1 MVWGLLEVIDA
12 CAGDAWCAALGRHL
26 DNGPGRRFSSAEHIA
41 RLFAS
46 YGAQRPDVLRS
57 WQLGRDTDGAGAPL
71 DADLRWQAELWRR
84 LRVVIGESS
93 PAERL
98 VDVCASLR
106 EAPDKVDLPQRVSVF
121 GPTRLTVDQVAVLDA
136 LSAHRD
142 VHLWLPHSSAALW
155 DKVRPTTRSRRRA
168 DVTAELAL
176 NPLLASLGRDARE
189 MQLLLAGTGATDTYH
204 PPADAPQTLL
214 GRIQADVRAD
224 AAPAGDAQMDAS
236 DRSVQVHACHGR
248 ARQVEVLREVLLG
261 LLAEDPTLEPRDILV
276 MCPDVESYAPLISAT
291 FGLGDVRGTTAH
303 PGHRLRV
310 RLADRSLR
318 QTNPLLA
325 TTARL
330 LELADAR
337 VTASQLLDL
346 AASPPVRR
354 RFRFDD
360 DELERLRTWVTTSG
374 VRWGGRRTPP
384 SALPDG
390 GRRAEH
396 LASGAGPGADRCEH
410 E

>member
-1 MVWGLLEVIDA
+1 MALHLHRSERADVLVEALGHVLTVTEADPFAPEVVAVPARGIERWLSQRLAHALGAGEPDAGVCANVQFPSPAALVSRAVRAVTGELDDDPWAPERMVWGLLEVIDA

-84 LRVVIGESS
+84 LRVVIGEPS

-142 VHLWLPHSSAALW
+142 VHLWLPHPSAALW
-155 DKVRPTTRSRRRA
+155 NKVRPTTRPRRRA

-224 AAPAGDAQMDAS
+224 AAPA
-236 DRSVQVHACHGR
+236 
-248 ARQVEVLREVLLG
+248 
-261 LLAEDPTLEPRDILV
+261 
-276 MCPDVESYAPLISAT
+276 
-291 FGLGDVRGTTAH
+291 
-303 PGHRLRV
+303 
-310 RLADRSLR
+310 
-318 QTNPLLA
+318 
-325 TTARL
+325 
-330 LELADAR
+330 
-337 VTASQLLDL
+337 
-346 AASPPVRR
+346 
-354 RFRFDD
+354 
-360 DELERLRTWVTTSG
+360 
-374 VRWGGRRTPP
+374 
-384 SALPDG
+384 
-390 GRRAEH
+390 
-396 LASGAGPGADRCEH
+396 
-410 E
+410 